1 MEPTESCMVLAN
13 VIDINHKFS
22 SVTGMFNL
30 EMLTCEISKKN
41 LWGERKKKKLR
52 KMMSGFPPKIDKI
65 YKPEDSRGSAQ
76 LNYKE
81 IDRRYI
87 IIKNWW
93 KKANLR
99 KWQEVA

>member
-1 MEPTESCMVLAN
+1 
-13 VIDINHKFS
+13 
-22 SVTGMFNL
+22 
-30 EMLTCEISKKN
+30 
-41 LWGERKKKKLR
+41 
-52 KMMSGFPPKIDKI
+52 MSGFPPKIDKI

-99 KWQEVA
+99 KWQEVAQINKDNRVHCSAEAIQVITHQRIIFKVLKEKMLPQNFKPSENIF